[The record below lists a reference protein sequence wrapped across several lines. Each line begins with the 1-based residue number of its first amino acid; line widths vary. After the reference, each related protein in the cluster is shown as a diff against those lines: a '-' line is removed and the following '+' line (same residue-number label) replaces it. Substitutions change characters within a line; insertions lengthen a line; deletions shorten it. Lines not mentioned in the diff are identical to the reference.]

1 MLNAMS
7 SHVCPC
13 LLRYF
18 FHNFF
23 HDKNTFFVIFLGTYR
38 AFSSHSTQ
46 SVLGDETT
54 TTFSGLSFS
63 SLLYLAFLFPQRGL
77 SGCNNRWNATTILFH
92 KIDVFSKK
100 ISSPVK
106 TFYFSFQTDV
116 YTKFQRKQKINWETS
131 SNHPQSECTIIHC

>member
-1 MLNAMS
+1 MS

-23 HDKNTFFVIFLGTYR
+23 HDKNTFLLFF
-38 AFSSHSTQ
+38 
-46 SVLGDETT
+46 SVLTGHSHHIPHKVYWATRRPR
-54 TTFSGLSFS
+54 
-63 SLLYLAFLFPQRGL
+63 LFPD
-77 SGCNNRWNATTILFH
+77 FH
-92 KIDVFSKK
+92 FPVCCIWPFCSRSEGSPAVITGGMQQPFYFTKLIFFQKK
-100 ISSPVK
+100 LVPVK

-131 SNHPQSECTIIHC
+131 SKFQSSTKWM